1 MSLSRLPIVLVMLGL
16 SINISAQVQRRA
28 YVPKLDAR
36 CDYGPPLTT
45 LEDFDWR
52 MQTVIVRGSTL
63 IQTVTGRNGIVTV
76 DALEV
81 RDESQGSRALGV
93 VITMRE
99 ANRDD
104 PNKLNEANR
113 SYIDYDE
120 IDAVT
125 RAWDQV
131 AKTDDTITKLNNFES
146 RYRTKGDFEIV
157 VFRQTPGGAVAASI
171 SGGYCERARILLS
184 LDDLIKLRHIVVE
197 AKKRLDEIR

>member
-1 MSLSRLPIVLVMLGL
+1 MSLSRFPIVVVMLGL
-16 SINISAQVQRRA
+16 AIATSAQVQRRA
-28 YVPKLDAR
+28 YVPRLDSR

-45 LEDFDWR
+45 LEDFDLR

-63 IQTVTGRNGIVTV
+63 VSTIAGRNGTITV

-93 VITMRE
+93 VITLRE
-99 ANRDD
+99 VNRDD
-104 PNKLNEANR
+104 ANKLGEANR
-113 SYIDYDE
+113 SYIDYEE
-120 IDAVT
+120 IDPVT

-131 AKTDDTITKLNNFES
+131 VKTDDTIKKLNNFES

-171 SGGYCERARILLS
+171 SGGYCERARIFLS
-184 LDDLIKLRHIVVE
+184 LDDLIKL
-197 AKKRLDEIR
+197 